1 MELTWL
7 GLGTTSI
14 LGTGFASTRYQ
25 LAPCGDTN
33 KATTDSHV
41 MARVGDSEV
50 YMTDGVIAHMM
61 IEGTMIELSR

>member
-33 KATTDSHV
+33 KAATDSRI
-41 MARVGDSEV
+41 MDRGGDIEV
-50 YMTDGVIAHMM
+50 YMTDGVIAHTM
-61 IEGTMIELSR
+61 IEGTMI